1 MRNCFLTVAA
11 GAAPGLEKSRLR
23 MNMNM
28 NMNMIMIAFSPL
40 PGAAPG
46 RAGPPTGSGRASPV
60 PLIPFILL
68 GVECESE
75 SESERAEQEGG
86 RDFWKQCPQRGG
98 VLGL

>member
-1 MRNCFLTVAA
+1 
-11 GAAPGLEKSRLR
+11 

-75 SESERAEQEGG
+75 SESESERAEQEGGRGGRRERGREGG